1 MHHGGR
7 STETEDP
14 MPKPLLILY
23 GSVTGNSEH
32 CAEKAAY
39 AARAR
44 GYDVTVEDMA
54 RSTPQVLRDFDTVLI
69 VTSTYGDG
77 DPPDGT
83 EEFHR
88 VVVKERSMLLTHLR
102 FSVLALGDRNYD
114 QFCKTGIDYDE
125 ALELLGATRVYPR
138 TDCDWDF
145 DDASDAWVEG
155 VFSALAEER
164 MLLAA

>member
-1 MHHGGR
+1 M
-7 STETEDP
+7 S
-14 MPKPLLILY
+14 KPILILY

-32 CAEKAAY
+32 CADKAAD

-44 GYDVTVEDMA
+44 GYDVTIEDMA
-54 RSTPQVLRDFDTVLI
+54 RTSPQVLRDFTTALI
-69 VTSTYGDG
+69 ITSTYGDG

-83 EEFHR
+83 EDFHR
-88 VVVKERSMLLTHLR
+88 GVVQEKNMLLTHLR
-102 FSVLALGDRNYD
+102 FCVLALGDRNYD
-114 QFCKTGIDYDE
+114 QFCKTGKDYDE
-125 ALELLGATRVYPR
+125 TLELLGATRFHPR

-155 VFSALAEER
+155 VFTALAEDR